1 MDISWFGQAAFR
13 IKGKAASI
21 VTDPFEAKIGLKLP
35 KVEADILTV
44 SHDHFDHNNISAVGG
59 EPFVITG
66 PGEYE
71 IKGVSVVGVGSFHD
85 DRKGEERGKNNLF
98 NIQIDGVNVA
108 HLGDLGQ
115 NSLSTAQV
123 EELGAIDILL
133 IPVGGYFTIDAATA
147 AKIVAQLEPKIVIP
161 MHYQVPGL
169 AISEL
174 EGVEKF
180 LKEMAKETAE
190 TVQKLTI
197 TKDKLPEELQVILLE
212 RVGN

>member
-13 IKGKAASI
+13 LKGKAATV
-21 VTDPFEAKIGLKLP
+21 VTDPFDPKIGFKLP
-35 KVEADILTV
+35 KVEADILTI
-44 SHDHFDHNNISAVGG
+44 SHSHFDHNNIAAVGG
-59 EPFVITG
+59 EPFVIEG

-85 DRKGEERGKNNLF
+85 DKKGEERGKNTLY

-115 NSLSTAQV
+115 NSLTTAQV
-123 EELGAIDILL
+123 EELGSIDILF
-133 IPVGGYFTIDAATA
+133 IPVGGHFTIDAAAA

-161 MHYQVPGL
+161 MHFQTPGL

-180 LKEMAKETAE
+180 LKEMAKDAPEV
-190 TVQKLTI
+190 VQKFSI
-197 TKDKLPEELQVILLE
+197 SKDKLPEELQVILLE
-212 RVGN
+212 RVGA